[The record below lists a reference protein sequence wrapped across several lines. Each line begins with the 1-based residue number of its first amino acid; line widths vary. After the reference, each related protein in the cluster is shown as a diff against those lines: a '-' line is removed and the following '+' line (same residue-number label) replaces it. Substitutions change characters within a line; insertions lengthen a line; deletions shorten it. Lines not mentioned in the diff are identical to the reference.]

1 MLRVERARRCR
12 PFPKTRGIGE
22 CPDCHGR
29 RGDGF
34 RFVPVERCLTCAGS
48 GKFAAERCAASRPVS
63 LRPVSETE
71 SAGVGIKLDLD
82 RQVCDLDGNELES
95 DKNHLGKTIAQ
106 RLAFLAPDQAKQANA
121 PLMKVFE
128 WAKVLNLKNPLNL
141 DKADLELFEE
151 LLPHLGLVILVVG
164 QVKDLIA
171 EAKEAAKPKKAG
183 AGAVT
188 AEAKPVADAK
198 A

>member
-12 PFPKTRGIGE
+12 PFPKTRGMGE

-29 RGDGF
+29 MGSGF
-34 RFVPVERCLTCAGS
+34 RFVPMGRCLTCTGS
-48 GKFAAERCAASRPVS
+48 GTIAAKRSAASRLVS

-71 SAGVGIKLDLD
+71 SVGVGIKLNLD
-82 RQVCDLDGNELES
+82 RQVCDLDGNELEG

-128 WAKVLNLKNPLNL
+128 WAKVLNLKNPLDL

-183 AGAVT
+183 A
-188 AEAKPVADAK
+188 AEAKPAAEAK